1 MEFPVKVGWR
11 VPLPLKKKVCDG
23 GVKDDTNEVEGDQVL
38 RLSDSLST
46 DGDNRCRP
54 ARACTSI
61 KLDNIIR
68 RP

>member
-23 GVKDDTNEVEGDQVL
+23 GVEDDTNEVEGDQVL
-38 RLSDSLST
+38 RLSDSHLRA
-46 DGDNRCRP
+46 GRNRLRP
-54 ARACTSI
+54 ARRCEHQFDI
-61 KLDNIIR
+61 IIR